1 MPLRELCLLAAVI
14 GVLTTDIAAAQQS
27 TLADRMRQQTVRPSQ
42 RRVSGASMTTF
53 SGVPVPAS
61 TERATT
67 SGLTGGSQAESE
79 PVSRQVPMREK
90 IRPAV
95 LSREIENP
103 AKGSLVERRPI
114 ELMGFRAGGED
125 ASGFLETVEPEL
137 PKPRTQKRPA
147 AAEPGRVPAVSEKA
161 GKPAE
166 RPDAVAVPRRQDR
179 PITDSAGSQQPMA
192 SIEWVYPAEMTPGA
206 ECTVQL
212 VIRNSGTATLFG
224 AVAEVL
230 CPVEVELL
238 ETEPAAEHADG
249 GELRWVLGSL
259 RAGESREISLR
270 IRPQSAGE
278 QRLEA
283 ALSVSAAA
291 VCRLSITEPKL
302 ALSVAAPEDSEL
314 GQQTSVMV
322 EVSNP
327 GTGRAEDVVLVASL
341 PEGLEHKSGTVV
353 TIDIGTLN
361 PGESRKARLSL
372 TATAGGMQEIE
383 LKAAGTGEL
392 LAEATAKVEVAEPEL
407 RLALQVPDQEIAGQP
422 GSYVLLL
429 ENSGLVATANV
440 RARYQLPAG
449 FQFVSADRGG
459 RYLAT
464 ERSIEWY
471 VGTLNPGETTE
482 FTAMLQA
489 GKSGR
494 SAHRLTAQT
503 DFGELASTEEM
514 TQVEGSADLKLELA
528 SLPAGAGSVARSGQ
542 QTTLRVLIRNAGS
555 EPARSVGMSCELPAG
570 MTLID
575 VEGPSDYIAENGVL
589 VFRSLPEIAA
599 GKSAEFLL
607 QVRCGRAGLNSS
619 RIRVASA
626 STAQPLI
633 GEIRTEV
640 QP

>member
-1 MPLRELCLLAAVI
+1 MPIRDVFLLAAVI
-14 GVLTTDIAAAQQS
+14 GVLTADVAAAQQS
-27 TLADRMRQQTVRPSQ
+27 TLSERMRQQAVRPSQ

-53 SGVPVPAS
+53 SGVPSSSERPAIP
-61 TERATT
+61 TATT
-67 SGLTGGSQAESE
+67 GSSAESE
-79 PVSRQVPMREK
+79 PISRQVPMREK

-95 LSREIENP
+95 LSRVVEDT
-103 AKGSLVERRPI
+103 ARGSAVGRRPI
-114 ELMGFRAGGED
+114 ELMGFSAASED
-125 ASGFLETVEPEL
+125 ASEFLETLEPE
-137 PKPRTQKRPA
+137 PPRPRVQKRPVS
-147 AAEPGRVPAVSEKA
+147 AEPGRVPQVTAKA
-161 GKPAE
+161 GKPLELSAA
-166 RPDAVAVPRRQDR
+166 AVVAPRQDL
-179 PITDSAGSQQPMA
+179 PITDAGRPQQPTA
-192 SIEWVYPAEMTPGA
+192 TIEWLYPAEMTPGT
-206 ECTVQL
+206 ESTVQL
-212 VIRNSGTATLFG
+212 VVRNSGAATLFG

-230 CPVEVELL
+230 CPPEVELL
-238 ETEPAAEHADG
+238 ESEPSAEQSAG
-249 GELRWVLGSL
+249 GELRWSLGSL

-278 QRLEA
+278 PRLEA
-283 ALSVSAAA
+283 AVSVSAAA

-302 ALSVAAPEDSEL
+302 ALSVVAPEDSEL

-327 GTGRAEDVVLVASL
+327 GSGRAEDVVLVASL
-341 PEGLEHKSGTVV
+341 PDGLEHKSGAVV

-372 TATAGGMQEIE
+372 TAIAGGLQEIE

-392 LAEATAKVEVAEPEL
+392 LAETTAKVEVAEPEL
-407 RLALQVPDQEIAGQP
+407 RLALRTPDQEITGQQ
-422 GSYVLLL
+422 GSYVLQL
-429 ENSGLVATANV
+429 ENTGLVATANV

-449 FQFVSADRGG
+449 FQFVSANRGG
-459 RYLAT
+459 RYLAA
-464 ERSIEWY
+464 ERTVEWF

-482 FTAMLQA
+482 FLADLQA

-494 SAHRLTAQT
+494 SAHRVSAQT
-503 DFGELASTEEM
+503 DFGDLASAEEV
-514 TQVEGSADLKLELA
+514 TQVEGSADLQLELA
-528 SLPAGAGSVARSGQ
+528 ALPAGGAATARSGQ
-542 QTTLRVLIRNAGS
+542 QATLKVLIRNSGS

-589 VFRSLPEIAA
+589 VFRSLPEIEA

-607 QVRCGRAGLNSS
+607 QVRCGRPGPSSS

-633 GEIRTEV
+633 GEILTEV